1 MNVRANVIALS
12 LFAASFLAMPTAHA
26 SIGMQGYNCANA
38 TTWSSNQCANA
49 INDDSSS
56 YAGKYTTDCYGAC
69 GPGCSYNCSS
79 GGACLTHDYYTRA
92 YGMFSSQA
100 MSAFPAALAQWG
112 RCEMGAGA
120 TAVSGYL
127 KSAWSGLSSAASS
140 VVSSIFN

>member
-1 MNVRANVIALS
+1 MNVRAYAIAIS
-12 LFAASFLAMPTAHA
+12 LLATSFVAMPDARATL
-26 SIGMQGYNCANA
+26 GMQPYNCADGSS
-38 TTWSSNQCANA
+38 WSANQCANA
-49 INDDSSS
+49 INDDSNN
-56 YAGKYTTDCYGAC
+56 YAGKFSTDCYGAC

-79 GGACLTHDYYTRA
+79 GGACTTHDYYTRT

-120 TAVSGYL
+120 TAASGAL

-140 VVSSIFN
+140 VVSRIWN